1 MVVNNMKILYIDLDG
16 VIVDFESGVKRLSKE
31 DRLKYI
37 GRYDEAPGIFK
48 LMKPIS
54 GAINAVKQLSNRFDV
69 FVLSTAPWDNPDA
82 WSDKVKWVKKNFGN
96 DVGDVLY
103 KKLILTHHK
112 DLCFGDILIDD
123 RTKNGASEFRG
134 ELILFGSE
142 RFPDWNAILDY
153 LDDQ

>member
-16 VIVDFESGVKRLSKE
+16 VIVDFESGVKRLSRE

-69 FVLSTAPWDNPDA
+69 FVLSTAPWDNPMLGA
-82 WSDKVKWVKKNFGN
+82 TRSNGLKKIS
-96 DVGDVLY
+96 VMTLAMCY
-103 KKLILTHHK
+103 
-112 DLCFGDILIDD
+112 
-123 RTKNGASEFRG
+123 TKS
-134 ELILFGSE
+134 
-142 RFPDWNAILDY
+142 
-153 LDDQ
+153 